1 MYRYI
6 MRYQIDVCQC
16 GAYAC
21 VVMIRAAAAAE
32 VLLCDVLAVESA
44 GFSAVAAQK
53 RTLRP
58 SAIRRSLLHAV
69 LLLEKRG
76 GLYLH
81 VCHFVSADE
90 AFFLHTCIH
99 LICQVH
105 HATMTQR
112 ASNQAGGVLLHR
124 DKYDMCVCP
133 DGNFLLL
140 PARQCCTS

>member
-6 MRYQIDVCQC
+6 MYQVDVCQC
-16 GAYAC
+16 GAYDC
-21 VVMIRAAAAAE
+21 VVMIRAAAAE

-76 GLYLH
+76 GLYLQ
-81 VCHFVSADE
+81 CVSFCE
-90 AFFLHTCIH
+90 RRRGLFK
-99 LICQVH
+99 
-105 HATMTQR
+105 HAST
-112 ASNQAGGVLLHR
+112 
-124 DKYDMCVCP
+124 
-133 DGNFLLL
+133 
-140 PARQCCTS
+140 